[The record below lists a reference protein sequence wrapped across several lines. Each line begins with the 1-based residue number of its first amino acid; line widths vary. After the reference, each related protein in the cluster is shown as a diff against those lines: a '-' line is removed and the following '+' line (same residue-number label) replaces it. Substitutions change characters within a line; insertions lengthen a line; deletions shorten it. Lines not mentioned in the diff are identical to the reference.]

1 MHHASFRQLQALVL
15 VGRHESVSRAAEEM
29 HVTQPAISAQLRAL
43 EELAGT
49 ALTRKVGRNIQLT
62 AAGEVLLQFS
72 ERILQLWEQA
82 GDELGELHGVSS
94 GTLRI
99 GAVVTAEHLLPSM
112 LVKFT
117 TERPNVRMK
126 LHVGNRSEIVAMLSR
141 KEIDLAI
148 MGTPPR
154 EFRINAARF
163 AHHPMAF
170 VASPK
175 HALMRKKRV
184 TLDDV
189 VAANLLVRERGSGTR
204 TTVERVFKEAGH
216 TLHFG
221 SEVSSNEAIKSMVA
235 AGLGV
240 GFVSVHACALE
251 FEAGLIDILPMKESP
266 VEGDWHVMHLVDQPL
281 PRIAAAFQDFMV
293 TSGQELIGAELE
305 SFYRKHKKPGR

>member
-1 MHHASFRQLQALVL
+1 
-15 VGRHESVSRAAEEM
+15 
-29 HVTQPAISAQLRAL
+29 
-43 EELAGT
+43 
-49 ALTRKVGRNIQLT
+49 
-62 AAGEVLLQFS
+62 
-72 ERILQLWEQA
+72 
-82 GDELGELHGVSS
+82 
-94 GTLRI
+94 
-99 GAVVTAEHLLPSM
+99 M

-184 TLDDV
+184 TLDVV

-305 SFYRKHKKPGR
+305 SFYRKHRKPGR

>member
-1 MHHASFRQLQALVL
+1 MYHASFRQLQALVL

-43 EELAGT
+43 EDLAGT

-62 AAGEVLLQFS
+62 AAGEVMLQFS

-82 GDELGELHGVSS
+82 GDELGELRGVSS

-170 VASPK
+170 VASPR
-175 HALMRKKRV
+175 HPLMKKKRV
-184 TLDDV
+184 TIDDV
-189 VAANLLVRERGSGTR
+189 VQANLLVRERGSGTR
-204 TTVERVFKEAGH
+204 TTVERVFKDAGH

-266 VEGDWHVMHLVDQPL
+266 VEGSWHVMHLVDQPL

-305 SFYRKHKKPGR
+305 SFYRKHRRLR

>member
-1 MHHASFRQLQALVL
+1 MYHASFRQLQALVL

-62 AAGEVLLQFS
+62 AAGEVMLQFS

-82 GDELGELHGVSS
+82 GDELGELQGVSS

-117 TERPNVRMK
+117 TGRPNVRMK

-170 VASPK
+170 VASPR
-175 HALMRKKRV
+175 HPLMKKKRV

-189 VAANLLVRERGSGTR
+189 VQANLLVRERGSGTR
-204 TTVERVFKEAGH
+204 TTVERLFKDAGH

-266 VEGDWHVMHLVDQPL
+266 VEGSWHVMHLVDQPL

-305 SFYRKHKKPGR
+305 SFYRKHRRLR

>member
-1 MHHASFRQLQALVL
+1 MYHASFRQLQALVL
-15 VGRHESVSRAAEEM
+15 VGRHESVSRAAEEL

-62 AAGEVLLQFS
+62 AAGEVMLQFS

-82 GDELGELHGVSS
+82 GDELGELRGVSS

-170 VASPK
+170 VASPR
-175 HALMRKKRV
+175 HPLMKKKRV
-184 TLDDV
+184 TIEDV
-189 VAANLLVRERGSGTR
+189 VQANLLVRERGSGTR
-204 TTVERVFKEAGH
+204 TTVERVFKDAGH

-266 VEGDWHVMHLVDQPL
+266 VEGSWHVMHLVDQ
-281 PRIAAAFQDFMV
+281 
-293 TSGQELIGAELE
+293 S
-305 SFYRKHKKPGR
+305 